1 MAKTFNDANK
11 NHQSRFSWFYNLPIS
26 RKQWIALLASELVA
40 IMGIGVVGTWT
51 ITKGLREQL
60 IEQAKSEVA
69 VADINYNIKV
79 NQMGFGFRG
88 QSDNPA
94 IIRATVTYNSGK
106 PLSRFTKAEIKQILA
121 NEIKARKIEYATLVS
136 KDGKIILNANNDREG
151 EEFNPDNLVSEVLKN
166 PKQIKANSI
175 VRWSE
180 LSKESPLLPE
190 GFKNQDALIR
200 YTLTPVK
207 DPTTQAVIGA
217 LIAGDIVNGKDAIVR
232 QTLKATGGGYNA
244 VYLRKPTGE
253 FVLATSLNQSES
265 VNLSQAK
272 SNLELPPESK
282 SLLSA
287 AAKAEGK
294 TVTQR
299 MIVGN
304 QTYTIAARSIPNK
317 IIELEN
323 PQVVFDQKPVA
334 ILVRGT
340 PETALNQ
347 LLNNSLLVEI
357 STVFIGLLLIAF
369 WALILKRSIIEPI
382 ENLEQTAQKFTAGDR
397 TSRASIFATDEIG
410 NLVVAFN
417 TMADRITEQ
426 SQRESEEAKLALQLN
441 DITAR
446 VRETLNTEKI
456 LREAVLKT
464 KEVLKCDRLLF
475 YRLDENWHGTIIAES
490 VDNSWSTVLGRDASG
505 FYLAEEYSEDW
516 EVGNVK
522 AVADISQASLSQ
534 PYLKQLHE
542 FGVKA
547 YLLAPVFTNNQ
558 PYGLLI
564 AQQCSSER
572 NWLSTEI
579 NLFKQVAIQIGY
591 ALEQAE
597 LLQKIEQGR
606 QSAETVSLEE
616 RQEKQAL
623 QLQLL
628 QLLDDIEGAARG
640 DLTVRADVSEGEIGT
655 VADFFNSIVESLR
668 LIVMKVKASAIQV
681 NTSLGSNKSAIGQLA
696 AEALTQASEI
706 NRTLDAVDKMTL
718 SMKSVASSAQLAANV
733 ANTARTSAS
742 LSGEAMNLTVENI
755 QHLRETVGETT
766 KKVKRLGES
775 TQQISRVVSLINDIA
790 LQTNLLAI
798 NAGIEAARAGEE
810 GQGFAIVAEEVGEL
824 AVRSA
829 SATQE
834 IENILQ
840 NIKQET
846 NEVVEAME
854 VGTSQV
860 VEGTQIVQNAKQSL
874 NQILEV
880 SRQMDSLVQS
890 ISTAT
895 TSQVETSQ
903 TVSQLMKAIAQIS
916 QRTSDSSLE
925 VSQSLQQTVEISQE
939 LQETVEMFKVG

>member
-1 MAKTFNDANK
+1 MAKTFNDAKK
-11 NHQSRFSWFYNLPIS
+11 NHHSRFGWFYNLPIS

-40 IMGIGVVGTWT
+40 ILGIGVVGTWI

-69 VADINYNIKV
+69 VADINYNIKI

-88 QSDNPA
+88 QSDNRA

-151 EEFNPDNLVSEVLKN
+151 EEFNPDNLVTQVLN
-166 PKQIKANSI
+166 NSKQIKATSI
-175 VRWSE
+175 VSWSE

-200 YTLTPVK
+200 YTLTPVR
-207 DPTTQAVIGA
+207 DPNTQEVIGA
-217 LIAGDIVNGKDAIVR
+217 LISGDIVNGKDAIVR
-232 QTLKATGGGYNA
+232 DTLKATGGGYNA

-253 FVLATSLNQSES
+253 FALATSLNQSES
-265 VNLSQAK
+265 GNINQAK
-272 SNLELPPESK
+272 SNLELPTESK

-287 AAKAEGK
+287 AANAEGK

-299 MIVGN
+299 MIVGE
-304 QTYTIAARSIPNK
+304 QTYTIAARSVPNK
-317 IIELEN
+317 IIESEN

-357 STVFIGLLLIAF
+357 ATGFIGLVLIAF

-382 ENLEQTAQKFTAGDR
+382 ENLEQTAQKFTEGDR
-397 TSRASIFATDEIG
+397 MSRASIFATDEVG
-410 NLVVAFN
+410 NLAVAFN

-426 SQRESEEAKLALQLN
+426 SQKEAEEAKLARQLN
-441 DITAR
+441 QITAR

-456 LREAVLKT
+456 LREAVLNT
-464 KEVLKCDRLLF
+464 REALKCDRLLF

-490 VDNSWSTVLGRDASG
+490 VDNSRYTVIGTNVSG
-505 FYLAEEYSEDW
+505 FYLTEEYSQDW
-516 EVGNVK
+516 QVGNVE
-522 AVADISQASLSQ
+522 AVANISQASLSQ
-534 PYLKQLHE
+534 YYLDQLQE

-547 YLLAPVFTNNQ
+547 YLLAPVFTNNK

-564 AQQCSSER
+564 AHQCSSER
-572 NWLSTEI
+572 NWFSTEI

-668 LIVMKVKASAIQV
+668 LIVTKVKASAIQV
-681 NTSLGSNKSAIGQLA
+681 NASLGSNKTAIGQLA
-696 AEALTQASEI
+696 VEAIAQAAEI

-718 SMKSVASSAQLAANV
+718 SMKSVASNAQLAASV

-755 QHLRETVGETT
+755 LHLRETVGETT

-840 NIKQET
+840 NIKEET

-860 VEGTQIVQNAKQSL
+860 VEGTQIVQNAKHSL

-880 SRQMDSLVQS
+880 SRQMDFLVQS

-903 TVSQLMKAIAQIS
+903 TVSELMKAIAEVS
-916 QRTSDSSLE
+916 QRTSESSLE

>member
-1 MAKTFNDANK
+1 MAKTFNDSK
-11 NHQSRFSWFYNLPIS
+11 RNHNSRFAWFYNLPIS

-40 IMGIGVVGTWT
+40 ILGIGVVGTWI

-69 VADINYNIKV
+69 VADINYNIKL
-79 NQMGFGFRG
+79 NQMSFGFRG
-88 QSDNPA
+88 QSDNLA
-94 IIRATVTYNSGK
+94 IIRATITHNSGK
-106 PLSRFTKAEIKQILA
+106 PLSLSVKTAIKQILT
-121 NEIKARKIEYATLVS
+121 NEIKARKIEYATLVD
-136 KDGKIILNANNDREG
+136 KDAKIIINANNDRQG
-151 EEFNPDNLVSEVLKN
+151 EEFNPGNLVSQVLKN

-175 VRWSE
+175 VSWSE

-190 GFKNQDALIR
+190 GFRNQDALIR

-207 DPTTQAVIGA
+207 DPNTQKVIGA
-217 LIAGDIVNGKDAIVR
+217 LIAGDIVNGKDVIVR
-232 QTLKATGGGYNA
+232 ETLKANGGGYNA

-253 FVLATSLNQSES
+253 FALATSLNQTES
-265 VNLSQAK
+265 GNFNQAK
-272 SNLELPPESK
+272 SNLELPAESK

-294 TVTQR
+294 IVTQR
-299 MIVGN
+299 MIVGE
-304 QTYTIAARSIPNK
+304 QTYTIAAKSIPNQ
-317 IIELEN
+317 IIEFEN
-323 PQVVFDQKPVA
+323 PLVVFDQKPVA

-340 PETALNQ
+340 PETALNK

-357 STVFIGLLLIAF
+357 ATVFIGLLLIVF
-369 WALILKRSIIEPI
+369 WAFILKRSIIEPI
-382 ENLEQTAQKFTAGDR
+382 ENLEQTAQKFTEGDR
-397 TSRASIFATDEIG
+397 TSRASIFATDEVG
-410 NLVVAFN
+410 NLAVAFN

-426 SQRESEEAKLALQLN
+426 SHRETEEAKLALQLN

-446 VRETLNTEKI
+446 VRETLDYEKI
-456 LREAVLKT
+456 LRIGVLKT
-464 KEVLKCDRLLF
+464 REALKCDRLLF
-475 YRLDENWHGTIIAES
+475 YCLDENWHGTIIAES
-490 VDNSWSTVLGRDASG
+490 ADNSWSRILGTDVSG
-505 FYLAEEYSEDW
+505 FYLTEEYSEDW
-516 EVGNVK
+516 EVGNVE
-522 AVADISQASLSQ
+522 AVADISQGSLSQ
-534 PYLKQLHE
+534 YYLNQLHE
-542 FGVKA
+542 FDVKA
-547 YLLAPVFTNNQ
+547 YLLAPVFTNNK
-558 PYGLLI
+558 PYGVII
-564 AQQCSSER
+564 AHQCSSQR
-572 NWLSTEI
+572 NWQDAEI

-606 QSAETVSLEE
+606 QSAETVSVEE

-628 QLLDDIEGAARG
+628 KLLDDIEGAARG

-668 LIVMKVKASAIQV
+668 LIVTKVKASAIQV
-681 NTSLGSNKSAIGQLA
+681 NASLGSNKSAIGQLA
-696 AEALTQASEI
+696 AEALAQAAEI

-718 SMKSVASSAQLAANV
+718 SMKSVASSAQLAASV
-733 ANTARTSAS
+733 ANRARSSAS

-755 QHLRETVGETT
+755 LHLRETVGETT

-860 VEGTQIVQNAKQSL
+860 VEGTQIVENAKQSL

-880 SRQMDSLVQS
+880 SRQMDCLVQS

-895 TSQVETSQ
+895 MSQVETSQ
-903 TVSQLMKAIAQIS
+903 TVSVLMKAIAQIS